1 MAIKYSWMARCLG
14 AGHGLYVVLG
24 YGLVMMMTTV
34 VNLIA
39 GRANP
44 AGRMET
50 VNANPKGTL
59 SWQQSSKAD
68 DRRES
73 GKTSTFASE
82 DIFFEK
88 LQTQEQFAKQ
98 CCTEHALKQQGL
110 HRAE

>member
-1 MAIKYSWMARCLG
+1 MSWCRPYYPWVIVGYS
-14 AGHGLYVVLG
+14 
-24 YGLVMMMTTV
+24 LVMTMVMMLK
-34 VNLIA
+34 LIA
-39 GRANP
+39 ERANP